1 MSPVRST
8 SLSSSEK
15 LNRAMME
22 EALRRG
28 LVIEDFEIPKPR
40 LWEMPTTVKGSPI
53 RINENPN
60 QVLFM
65 SCLAEELLYGG
76 AMGGGKTFIQCYYQ
90 VKRRYD
96 FPGSVGSILRLKST
110 DLFQPDAVQDQLT
123 ALIGHIAE
131 WNNREHRWTFPDGGI
146 IHLGFMPKTKNEFI
160 NKWASV
166 QLDDFCMDEATQWPQ
181 WAIAYL
187 KLRVR
192 ATMDGITT
200 QKRYGA
206 NPGNVSHNYFKSR
219 FVDPAK
225 RIFGINVPFTL
236 PATQSEP
243 NPPTRAF
250 IPSLVTDNKVLMDRD
265 PNYEKNLMN
274 MPELERKM
282 YRYGDWDVFAGQFF
296 SEWDEGI
303 HVWNVPFNFSQSGS
317 EPDRLWNESED
328 EIVKRPSIIPAD
340 WNRVCGLD
348 WGHNHPTVVYWGAV
362 DPGYGEI
369 DPDAAAGTVWLYR
382 EMWVRG
388 KQVSDKDGLCERIKE
403 HKDTPPVIASGDD
416 VFTRQSTT
424 LGGPTIAAEFAQN
437 GVILSNPCAGKR
449 RRHRWQQMR
458 AYLQWRDD
466 DMKPIPGRP
475 RLRILAG
482 TCPKL
487 CEQMAVMTFSETDPE
502 DMKKVNIDNETGE
515 GGDDCV
521 DALSVLLMSQPWAS
535 LRDEPGINPATISD
549 KLTAHQ
555 ILELKRQKA
564 RRRNKRTGGRP
575 TRV

>member
-8 SLSSSEK
+8 SLSSQEK
-15 LNRAMME
+15 LNRSMME

-28 LVIEDFEIPKPR
+28 LVIPDLVQAPSWELPLWTPQPKQR
-40 LWEMPTTVKGSPI
+40 LFLDSNAGETLM
-53 RINENPN
+53 
-60 QVLFM
+60 
-65 SCLAEELLYGG
+65 GG
-76 AMGGGKTFIQCYYQ
+76 AAGGGKSAVIIQYTIE
-90 VKRRYD
+90 RRYKH
-96 FPGSVGSILRLKST
+96 PGSIGGLFRLKHT
-110 DLFQPDAVQDQLT
+110 DLFGPKGLFDEMSDRIGNRAV
-123 ALIGHIAE
+123 
-131 WNNREHRWTFPDGGI
+131 WNLRLGRWTFPDGGI
-146 IHLGFMPKTKNEFI
+146 IHLGFMPKTWQDFTDKYQGTQF
-160 NKWASV
+160 
-166 QLDDFCMDEATQWPQ
+166 DDIAIDESTQWPVR
-181 WAIAYL
+181 ALRYL
-187 KLRVR
+187 TSRVR
-192 ATMDGITT
+192 STVPNCPP
-200 QKRYGA
+200 QRRYTA
-206 NPGNVSHNYFKSR
+206 NPGGTSHAYFKSN
-219 FVDPAK
+219 FVDPAL
-225 RIFGINVPFTL
+225 RTHGINNVFNP
-236 PATQSEP
+236 EP
-243 NPPTRAF
+243 SRIEPKPPTRCF
-250 IPSLVTDNKVLMDRD
+250 IPSLVTDNVALMDRD
-265 PNYEKNLMN
+265 PDYKLRLENLSEIDREMLLHGN
-274 MPELERKM
+274 
-282 YRYGDWDVFAGQFF
+282 WDVFTGQFF
-296 SEWDEGI
+296 SEWDESVHI
-303 HVWNVPFNFSQSGS
+303 WPKVV
-317 EPDRLWNESED
+317 E
-328 EIVKRPSIIPAD
+328 IPAD
-340 WNRVCGLD
+340 WNRVAGLD
-348 WGHNHPTVVYWGAV
+348 WGINHPTVVYWGAV

-416 VFTRQSTT
+416 IFTRQKTT
-424 LGGPTIAAEFAQN
+424 LGGPTIASEFAEN